1 MELLIN
7 MESKPRT
14 QTLHSLQALIFN
26 LAIANLDIFYFIS
39 LRDMPFSIMARKRCN
54 PAQNTTLVVWLSQK
68 LRCWVGQRIL
78 TQTKFVF
85 NIGIFLFLILMLL
98 LELY

>member
-1 MELLIN
+1 M
-7 MESKPRT
+7 
-14 QTLHSLQALIFN
+14 QALIFN
-26 LAIANLDIFYFIS
+26 FAIANLDIFYFIS

-78 TQTKFVF
+78 TQTKIVF
-85 NIGIFLFLILMLL
+85 NIGIFLFFNPNAVAGIVLNKIFYHYASSLKI
-98 LELY
+98 